1 MSFGDWIYLFL
12 LAYVDKYV
20 FRRIFFVDCD
30 VVERLWS
37 KNISLKIN
45 HQKTLI
51 YIKKTGWMSENED
64 EGESEGE
71 VERGWAAS
79 VSYSYPPTFTYL
91 RIRPQ

>member
-71 VERGWAAS
+71 PLQSPTHTR
-79 VSYSYPPTFTYL
+79 PPSLIYAYAL
-91 RIRPQ
+91 SN